1 MSMSR
6 GNGIFKAGVAIAPV
20 TDWRFYDTVYT
31 ERFMRTPQQ
40 NNGGYLNG
48 SPITLAAH
56 LEGKLLL
63 MHGTSDDN
71 VHLQHSMEYA
81 RALIEANKHFEMF
94 FFPDSDHSIARGN
107 ARSYLNEKV
116 IRFYKENL

>member
-1 MSMSR
+1 
-6 GNGIFKAGVAIAPV
+6 
-20 TDWRFYDTVYT
+20 
-31 ERFMRTPQQ
+31 MRTPQQ